1 MNNQKNSKMGLGLV
15 LGVVLGAIG
24 GVFLAPKSG
33 KENREAAAKRIGEV
47 KELIESGEMKKKIEE
62 VFGEISEESVR
73 VYNNA
78 LEEVMNR
85 VEKMKTMTAEDYAE
99 VVQTVIDKVKEG
111 TKIGSDKMLKLK
123 DQFIEDYPEVEQE
136 VKKKARKAKTVA
148 KGMKEN

>member
-15 LGVVLGAIG
+15 LGVVVGAIG
-24 GVFLAPKSG
+24 GIFLAPKSG
-33 KENREAAAKRIGEV
+33 KENREAAAKKIGEV
-47 KELIESGEMKKKIEE
+47 KDLIESGEMKKKIED

-73 VYNNA
+73 VYNDVRD
-78 LEEVMNR
+78 EVMNR
-85 VEKMKTMTAEDYAE
+85 IEHMKNMTAEDYAE

-136 VKKKARKAKTVA
+136 VKKKAKKAKTAA
-148 KGMKEN
+148 KDLKEN